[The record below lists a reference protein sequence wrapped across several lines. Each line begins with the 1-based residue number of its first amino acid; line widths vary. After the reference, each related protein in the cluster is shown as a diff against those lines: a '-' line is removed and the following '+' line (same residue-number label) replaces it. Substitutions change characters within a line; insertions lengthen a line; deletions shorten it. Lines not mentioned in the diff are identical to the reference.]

1 MRHRWILAALLSFTA
16 ASLLHAAREARAE
29 RVDAGT
35 GYELENVE
43 VLDPSMRLAD
53 ARIYMKEMNDAL
65 GLQCRD
71 CHDLRNFASDEVEL
85 KIVAREMMKMQRDLN
100 AQWFPGEE
108 PRVTCWTCHRG
119 ERIPPGHQSDSE
131 PAAAGN

>member
-1 MRHRWILAALLSFTA
+1 LRRRSIAFALVPLAALALSRA
-16 ASLLHAAREARAE
+16 PWNARAAQ
-29 RVDAGT
+29 VDAGT

-53 ARIYMKEMNDAL
+53 ARIYMKELNDAL

-71 CHDLRNFASDEVEL
+71 CHDLRDFPSDDNEL
-85 KIVAREMMKMQRDLN
+85 KLAARDMMKMQRDLN
-100 AQWFPGEE
+100 AQWFPDSEE

-119 ERIPPGHQSDSE
+119 ERIPPARQ
-131 PAAAGN
+131 AAAEADAAR

>member
-1 MRHRWILAALLSFTA
+1 MRRRWIVLVLLSVAT
-16 ASLLHAAREARAE
+16 ASLLHASREARAE

-71 CHDLRNFASDEVEL
+71 CHDLRNFSSDDNEL
-85 KIVAREMMKMQRDLN
+85 KLAAREMMKMQRDLN

-108 PRVTCWTCHRG
+108 PRITCWTCHRG
-119 ERIPPGHQSDSE
+119 ERIPPAHQGDPE
-131 PAAAGN
+131 DATGN